1 MNKGIII
8 LLASVLLSACVSD
21 TGGPKSVSSDRSEE
35 AAYINVQLGVNY
47 MQKENY
53 IMAEQKLQKALAY
66 SPKSSLT
73 NWTYG
78 VLQEK
83 LGYDKKAETLFKKAI
98 RLDKKDAE
106 ARNVYGAFLCRQNRV
121 DEALESFDAAIAN
134 PLYNGTLEA
143 TLNAGDCLLQQQR
156 YGDAKKYLNEAL
168 EINSDAAKANYLLAK
183 VYYHEGKYSQSS
195 IIRKRIS
202 VNASD
207 NPGVLWLCVMTE
219 RQLGD
224 RKSEAIC
231 TKNLL
236 RRYPSSPE
244 ADSI

>member
-1 MNKGIII
+1 
-8 LLASVLLSACVSD
+8 
-21 TGGPKSVSSDRSEE
+21 
-35 AAYINVQLGVNY
+35 

-53 IMAEQKLQKALAY
+53 AMAEQKLIKALSF

-83 LGYDKKAETLFKKAI
+83 LGYHSKAETHFKKAI
-98 RLDKKDAE
+98 RLNKKDAE

-121 DEALESFDAAIAN
+121 EEALESFDAAIAN

-156 YGDAKKYLNEAL
+156 YSEAKKYLNDAL
-168 EINSDAAKANYLLAK
+168 AINSESAKANYLLAK
-183 VYYHEGKYSQSS
+183 VYYHEGRYAQSS

-207 NPGVLWLCVMTE
+207 NPGVLWLCVVTE

-224 RKSEAIC
+224 RNNEAIC

-236 RRYPSSPE
+236 KKYPSSPE

>member
-1 MNKGIII
+1 MKTGLF
-8 LLASVLLSACVSD
+8 LLLTALFLSACVSD
-21 TGGPKSVSSDRSEE
+21 SGGPNSVSSDRSEE
-35 AAYINVQLGVNY
+35 AAYINVQLGVDY
-47 MQKENY
+47 MQKEQY
-53 IMAEQKLQKALAY
+53 AMAEQKLQKALSY
-66 SPKSSLT
+66 SPRSSLT
-73 NWTYG
+73 NWTYA

-83 LGYDKKAETLFKKAI
+83 LGYDKKAETYFKKAI
-98 RLDKKDAE
+98 KLDRKDAE
-106 ARNVYGAFLCRQNRV
+106 ARNVYGAFLCRQDRV
-121 DEALESFDAAIAN
+121 DEAMESFDAAIAN
-134 PLYNGTLEA
+134 PLYSGTLEA

-168 EINSDAAKANYLLAK
+168 AINSEAAKANYLLAK
-183 VYYHEGKYSQSS
+183 VYYHEGRYSQSS

-202 VNASD
+202 VAASD

-224 RKSEAIC
+224 RNSEAIC